1 MSDWTRGGW
10 KSDSNVLAGFPIPN
24 ACSEYAW
31 NLNNYYVVFSSDPN
45 VLDGYAVPTY
55 AMSIESWNL
64 DYMYRIWKIDSTQ
77 QKMYGYPY
85 PSTYSIPYDL
95 NKIYMMWNTDSDFL
109 GGIVHPRC
117 GVTASGAFAYTENLT
132 TVNIPIIVNE
142 FGMHTFYKS
151 GIQNLKIPI
160 DSKMYDTTF
169 IADDIN
175 ISYYP
180 YTFNV
185 SVSTEQPIEVDVA
198 KNLTDGDLITGYFIN
213 CDNGEVSANS
223 HASLSRQFVEL
234 SSGTYTLSAQSSL
247 GSCICLVYI
256 YDNQLQ
262 LLKEISFGT
271 WQSIPFTF
279 TVPNDCYVKFA
290 LSYGDGQSDVSD
302 STFNSVQLEYGSSA
316 TTYTSQ
322 TYNSALAELRSYI
335 TATMTT
341 TNDDGTESVT
351 RNVDFV
357 IEEFD
362 PSEVDAPNTYRT
374 CKVVFRNKVG
384 GSTYQTVQYRIV

>member
-10 KSDSNVLAGFPIPN
+10 KSDSG
-24 ACSEYAW
+24 
-31 NLNNYYVVFSSDPN
+31 
-45 VLDGYAVPTY
+45 VLDGFPMPESCSVFEFDVDDIYINFGVYPTILDGYPVPVS
-55 AMSIESWNL
+55 ARHISPWDLN
-64 DYMYRIWKIDSTQ
+64 DMYSLWKMDSTQ
-77 QKMYGYPY
+77 QIMYGYPY
-85 PSTYSIPYDL
+85 PTDYSIPYDL
-95 NKIYMMWNTDSDFL
+95 SKIYMVWNTNSDFL
-109 GGIVHPRC
+109 AGIVHPRC
-117 GVTASGAFAYTENLT
+117 GTTASGAFAYTDNLT

-169 IADDIN
+169 IADDIT

-180 YTFNV
+180 HTFNV
-185 SVSTEQPIEVDVA
+185 SVSAIQPIEIDVA

-213 CDNGEVSANS
+213 CDNGEISANS

-234 SSGTYTLSAQSSL
+234 SSGTYTLSAQSLL

-256 YDNQLQ
+256 YDNRLQ

-271 WQSIPFTF
+271 WQNMPFTF

-302 STFNSVQLEYGSSA
+302 TTFTDVQLESGSSA
-316 TTYTSQ
+316 TTYTAQ
-322 TYNSALAELRSYI
+322 TYNSALEELRSYI

-341 TNDDGTESVT
+341 TNDAETESIT
-351 RNVDFV
+351 RYVDFI
-357 IEEFD
+357 IEDFD
-362 PSEVDAPNTYRT
+362 PSTVDDPDAHRN
-374 CKVVFRNKVG
+374 CKVVFRNKIG
-384 GSTYQTVQYRIV
+384 GSAYQTIQYKIL